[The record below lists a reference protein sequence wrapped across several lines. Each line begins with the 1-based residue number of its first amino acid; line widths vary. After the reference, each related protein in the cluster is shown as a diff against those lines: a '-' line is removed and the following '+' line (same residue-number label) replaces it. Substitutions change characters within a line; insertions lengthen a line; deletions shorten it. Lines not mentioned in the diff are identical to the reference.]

1 MNFCFNYES
10 VLFFLILNFYHSAW
24 RLKLFYFS
32 FKESKDSP
40 DVESNKLAISP
51 HINKFLTREP
61 PDGCE
66 KVKIEETR

>member
-1 MNFCFNYES
+1 MM
-10 VLFFLILNFYHSAW
+10 FFVFY
-24 RLKLFYFS
+24 

-40 DVESNKLAISP
+40 DVDSNKLALSP

-66 KVKIEETR
+66 KVKIEESR